1 MALLYSLCLLFPQHY
16 PEMSVHQR
24 DTVCKYEHLIRVEA
38 KKNDL
43 KPELL
48 ASLIFVESAF
58 RPSVQSSV
66 GACGLT
72 QVVPKWTGGKETGG
86 IKYTCRELKRPET
99 SIRVGAQILS
109 YNIGVYA
116 KGNVDKGLCMYNAG
130 TMSCKRS
137 PCPWPP
143 RRLPARVRFQPR
155 GGLLKSGQVPSGTC
169 SFYVADRCR
178 KGLIRLR
185 PR

>member
-48 ASLIFVESAF
+48 ASLVFVESAF

-109 YNIGVYA
+109 YNIRVYA

-130 TMSCKRS
+130 TKCI
-137 PCPWPP
+137 
-143 RRLPARVRFQPR
+143 
-155 GGLLKSGQVPSGTC
+155 T
-169 SFYVADRCR
+169 R
-178 KGLIRLR
+178 KGFYKRLYYVKKVNYIFNLLTGGC
-185 PR
+185 